1 MAIRNRK
8 QRESDAAPE
17 GAEWKG
23 KKRVRIA
30 LWIFLAAVLTVAVY
44 FAVTGVLIPD
54 SRYKA
59 AVDLYDAGRYDEAI
73 AAFTALNGYQD
84 SEAMLEKCRIGKKAA
99 EETEALVRSIHVGDI
114 YPFGAYEQ
122 DNKPSSGKED
132 IEWIVLEKDG
142 TSLLLIS
149 KYALD
154 CQQYISSYTSVTWE
168 SSALR
173 SWLNGSFLNTAFR
186 PEEQARIRST
196 TVAADENPSYGT
208 SPGNDTTDKVF
219 LLSIPEANR
228 YFPSDEARKCIPTE
242 YAIAQGVYRS
252 RTCTLDGIP
261 TCWWWL
267 RSPGNDP
274 CYAADVNRA
283 GTVYEYGS
291 YVSRNTGG
299 IRPALWIDL
308 GA

>member
-1 MAIRNRK
+1 MDHPKCGGETN
-8 QRESDAAPE
+8 AAE
-17 GAEWKG
+17 AARAEAAA
-23 KKRVRIA
+23 KKLRRLA
-30 LWIFLAAVLTVAVY
+30 LAAAAAAVICLVIAILLTTV
-44 FAVTGVLIPD
+44 FIPAK
-54 SRYKA
+54 RYGA
-59 AVDLYDAGRYDEAI
+59 AVDLYNARQYDEAI
-73 AAFTALNGYQD
+73 AAFSALNGYRD
-84 SEAMLEKCRIGKKAA
+84 SEAMLEQCRSGKNAA
-99 EETEALVRSIHVGDI
+99 EEAEALVRSIHVGDL
-114 YPFGAYEQ
+114 YLFGAYEQ
-122 DNKPSSGKED
+122 DNKPANGKED

-142 TSLLLIS
+142 TSLLLVS
-149 KYALD
+149 RYALD
-154 CQQYISSYTSVTWE
+154 CQQFASSYTGVTWE

-173 SWLNGSFLNTAFR
+173 SWLNGSFLDTAFR

-219 LLSIPEANR
+219 LLSIPEADR

-252 RTCTLDGIP
+252 LSCTLDGIP

-267 RSPGNDP
+267 RSPGNDS

-283 GTVYEYGS
+283 GAVYDYGS